1 MSNRDGDK
9 IADQGETIMNQRPF
23 SRRDMLRTTAALA
36 LGAAGAGGTAQV
48 AAQNL
53 KKIRFAI
60 ATKTVSPII
69 INILIPEYLGY
80 FKDEG
85 LSCETIPLG
94 SNAAVMAALEA
105 KRTEFGVGVPSF
117 QIPLVAKGEKL
128 PAVNFYEYAYPFKW
142 SIAVK
147 PDSAAKT
154 LTDLRGK
161 KVGVS
166 SFGQSDFPVGKALL
180 HLVKLDPE
188 KDVQW
193 LAVGENITAGQALQ
207 RGDIDALM
215 YYDTGFGAIEAAGI
229 AMRYLPLPPNVPKVG
244 GLYISATRD
253 YIKENRATAIGIAR
267 ATARTQV
274 FIQANPE
281 AAAYAFLQMFPEA
294 APRAMSVED
303 QVKAIM
309 VPVVKRMPLYS
320 HYDKSITK
328 WGFISAS
335 EWGDEVTFAELSAKV
350 KDTSGF
356 FTNEL
361 IDEINK
367 FDAEKVKQD
376 AKNFKLPY
384 RKS

>member
-1 MSNRDGDK
+1 
-9 IADQGETIMNQRPF
+9 MNDRSQHSV
-23 SRRDMLRTTAALA
+23 SRRDILRATAALA
-36 LGAAGAGGTAQV
+36 LGAVGAGGTSQL
-48 AAQNL
+48 AAQNI

-80 FKDEG
+80 FKEEG
-85 LSCETIPLG
+85 LSVETIPLG
-94 SNAAVMAALEA
+94 SNAAVMAGLEA
-105 KRTEFGVGVPSF
+105 KRIEFGVGVPSF

-128 PAVNFYEYAYPFKW
+128 PAVNFFEYAYPFKW
-142 SIAVK
+142 AIAVK
-147 PDSAAKT
+147 PESGVKSLA
-154 LTDLRGK
+154 DLRGK
-161 KVGVS
+161 KLGVS
-166 SFGQSDFPVGKALL
+166 SFGQSDFPVGKAVLRL
-180 HLVKLDPE
+180 AQLDPE

-229 AMRYLPLPPNVPKVG
+229 AMRYLPLPTNVPKVG
-244 GLYISATRD
+244 GLYISTTAETL
-253 YIKENRATAIGIAR
+253 KENRAMAVGIAR
-267 ATARTQV
+267 ATAKTQV
-274 FIQANPE
+274 FIQTNPE

-328 WGFISAS
+328 WGYISAS
-335 EWGDEVTFAELSAKV
+335 EWNEEVGFLDLGSKI

-356 FTNEL
+356 FTNDL
-361 IDEINK
+361 IDDINK
-367 FDAEKVKQD
+367 FDAEKVRQH
-376 AKNFKLPY
+376 ARSFKLPY
-384 RKS
+384 KKG